1 MHMQSTREKVAK
13 LLSKLDVAVGVVEV
27 CHEFLHRMDQYHVPA
42 AASGTGPDLAV
53 ELDTVIPCEQ
63 MRNTPGAFGG
73 SAPAGAGGD
82 GDGDFGGVTS
92 LSAPQ
97 LPPTGC
103 ATTSGELAPSHDHL
117 ATWLASFGAAPRRI
131 GSGRESSDVGEP
143 SAENQERADHDPDV
157 TAGTSSGALATP
169 AAAAEQSRH
178 PHCPERCP
186 RLAERLAGSI
196 VRLTVEA
203 LSCVWATVS
212 GICKLLEGLKPDDQ
226 QLRADAICRVHR
238 CVPRLGCAPRILC
251 LAVLGSRSQ
260 PDIDAAAAGLSRCQ
274 HACGRVS
281 AMARERSI

>member
-1 MHMQSTREKVAK
+1 
-13 LLSKLDVAVGVVEV
+13 
-27 CHEFLHRMDQYHVPA
+27 
-42 AASGTGPDLAV
+42 
-53 ELDTVIPCEQ
+53 
-63 MRNTPGAFGG
+63 
-73 SAPAGAGGD
+73 
-82 GDGDFGGVTS
+82 
-92 LSAPQ
+92 LSASH
-97 LPPTGC
+97 LPPMER
-103 ATTSGELAPSHDHL
+103 ASTSGELPPSNDRE
-117 ATWLASFGAAPRRI
+117 AAWFASFAAAPGHT
-131 GSGRESSDVGEP
+131 GSGREPYDVGEP
-143 SAENQERADHDPDV
+143 SAEIQTRAEGDPDV

-169 AAAAEQSRH
+169 AAAAEPPRH

-186 RLAERLAGSI
+186 RAAERLAGSI

-203 LSCVWATVS
+203 MSCVWATVS
-212 GICKLLEGLKPDDQ
+212 HICKLLERLKPDDQ